1 MEKHHI
7 TEKIK
12 LVEKILESENNRK
25 CINHYARLAVPLGNL
40 VCAYKDNKEY
50 DKAYSLGIEFLK
62 KSFKNNDATF
72 LLNIID
78 NFSTIEEENGDIKKA
93 EELCRHLFYI
103 AELYEKYSDAEMIKA
118 YHERVFNPKEAWY
131 FTGV

>member
-1 MEKHHI
+1 MPRVKFTKKDI
-7 TEKIK
+7 LKATYDIMKQDGIQNISARKIANK
-12 LVEKILESENNRK
+12 FKGSTAPI
-25 CINHYARLAVPLGNL
+25 YA
-40 VCAYKDNKEY
+40 
-50 DKAYSLGIEFLK
+50 
-62 KSFKNNDATF
+62 
-72 LLNIID
+72 